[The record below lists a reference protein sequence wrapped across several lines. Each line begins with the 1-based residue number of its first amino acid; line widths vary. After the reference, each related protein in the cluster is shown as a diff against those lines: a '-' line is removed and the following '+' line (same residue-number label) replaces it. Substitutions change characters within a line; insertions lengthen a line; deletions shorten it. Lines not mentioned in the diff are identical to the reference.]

1 MADEFRFTCAEGHS
15 WVSSNK
21 IRSFCPEC
29 GKSTRRVA
37 ATSTSDE
44 DMPKDKP
51 RAITVKHVTRPK
63 AKTTPEE
70 TQSQPPK
77 ETPKV
82 PATRKP
88 PARKPATKPAPKTT
102 VARKAAPPLTQRKV
116 AKRVSPPVAKK
127 MPRTTRQAASKV
139 KEEETMFTRMRKMA
153 FGR

>member
-1 MADEFRFTCAEGHS
+1 MADEFRFTCGEGHS

-37 ATSTSDE
+37 ASSGSD
-44 DMPKDKP
+44 DDKPKEKP
-51 RAITVKHVTRPK
+51 RAISIKHVTRPK
-63 AKTTPEE
+63 SQLPPE
-70 TQSQPPK
+70 PPK
-77 ETPKV
+77 EPDKV
-82 PATRKP
+82 PVKRTP
-88 PARKPATKPAPKTT
+88 PPRKPAKKTASPNA
-102 VARKAAPPLTQRKV
+102 ARKSSPPLTQQRV

-127 MPRTTRQAASKV
+127 MPRTTKQVASKT